1 MQSTLITSSS
11 VVRRLQQLAS
21 APLEL
26 VPAVEHIGLVVVDR
40 LSKAEEPD

>member
-1 MQSTLITSSS
+1 MQITLITSRL

-21 APLEL
+21 TL
-26 VPAVEHIGLVVVDR
+26 VPEVEHIGLVVVDR